1 MTASGRVCAG
11 LFFFA
16 CLCPAFALTGS
27 PDPVFAEVK
36 FDQWSRESSGTHFNW
51 SVTVGEP
58 LLSTH
63 QRLFSRVLMKVGGE
77 ELARRR
83 GKGEFLLMVQ
93 LTDPKGEV
101 WQYHYPIDLE
111 TVPEGVKGNDY
122 QYIQPFFVLPGN
134 YSIVLGVFD
143 TATGEHS
150 VARRKL
156 HVAQLRG
163 DPLRGAWRDLPTV
176 EFLVPCDPPD
186 TWFLPMIQGKLDLQV
201 KTKHRVHIDVLLN
214 LTPADRFAGS
224 SRVQDVNLSV
234 LIPVVKLLSEVKWS
248 DAQVS
253 IEMVDLTRNRVV
265 YRQENGNGIDW
276 ERARARLGIVP
287 PGVIDVKSLENH
299 KYTGDFFVNEIGR
312 KIAAPPV
319 SGEPRAVIVLSSAV
333 GFRPE
338 VELRPIGISA
348 PPGTK
353 VFYLRY
359 QMPRQVAGARG
370 GRGGEIPVPARLGPL
385 NDDLE
390 PLLKGLNPQVFDV
403 VTAGQF
409 RKALAR
415 IFDGVAAM

>member
-1 MTASGRVCAG
+1 
-11 LFFFA
+11 
-16 CLCPAFALTGS
+16 
-27 PDPVFAEVK
+27 
-36 FDQWSRESSGTHFNW
+36 
-51 SVTVGEP
+51 
-58 LLSTH
+58 
-63 QRLFSRVLMKVGGE
+63 
-77 ELARRR
+77 
-83 GKGEFLLMVQ
+83 
-93 LTDPKGEV
+93 
-101 WQYHYPIDLE
+101 
-111 TVPEGVKGNDY
+111 
-122 QYIQPFFVLPGN
+122 
-134 YSIVLGVFD
+134 
-143 TATGEHS
+143 
-150 VARRKL
+150 
-156 HVAQLRG
+156 
-163 DPLRGAWRDLPTV
+163 
-176 EFLVPCDPPD
+176 
-186 TWFLPMIQGKLDLQV
+186 
-201 KTKHRVHIDVLLN
+201 
-214 LTPADRFAGS
+214 
-224 SRVQDVNLSV
+224 
-234 LIPVVKLLSEVKWS
+234 
-248 DAQVS
+248 
-253 IEMVDLTRNRVV
+253 
-265 YRQENGNGIDW
+265 
-276 ERARARLGIVP
+276 VP